1 VKILTTS
8 ALALALSSLFF
19 VAGCGSDN
27 NADLGGPPGDDDSG
41 VGVDAGNAGHDSGSN
56 MQVDANTNTCVNPCT
71 SDLAC
76 QNSCAAVAGGVN
88 CCDLQTGMCYPSTT
102 ACMQPM
108 MDGGQLP
115 D

>member
-1 VKILTTS
+1 VKFITTS

-27 NADLGGPPGDDDSG
+27 NADLGGPPVDDDSG
-41 VGVDAGNAGHDSGSN
+41 VTVDANPQQHDSGSMMN
-56 MQVDANTNTCVNPCT
+56 MNTCVSPCT

-88 CCDLQTGMCYPSTT
+88 CCDLQTGMCYPSMN
-102 ACMQPM
+102 ACMAPM
-108 MDGGQLP
+108 MDAGQMP